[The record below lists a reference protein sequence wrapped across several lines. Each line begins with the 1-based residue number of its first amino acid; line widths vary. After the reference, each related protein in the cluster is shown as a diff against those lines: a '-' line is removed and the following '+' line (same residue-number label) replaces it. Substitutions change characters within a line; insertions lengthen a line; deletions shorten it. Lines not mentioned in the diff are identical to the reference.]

1 MSAPRG
7 TVLLVSVLADS
18 FGKLCFVDVETTGL
32 DANRDELIEVGA
44 VFVEDGDV
52 TERKRWLLKPTT
64 HVPPMVQALTGL
76 NDATLANAPRFVD
89 LEPEIRAALS
99 GWTLVAHNAHF
110 ERSFLRETISSNPVL
125 DSCEVAQLL
134 FPLAPSHSLDSLIKW
149 LGTGTAA
156 RHRAIDDAEDTFEM
170 LLALVLRF
178 ANEGTHAQLEAIRA
192 QLAPGALRSFIE
204 TLQPPLPKTRIT
216 VPLKDGS
223 QLVRW
228 LNAPQFVS
236 AELEDEPLA
245 ELALG
250 ALRDSREPLVVAVPF
265 PTFRELSARR
275 DVPALARQP
284 IDLLG
289 LKEALQSRGDSEQSC
304 FGRAY
309 LASWLSRTPTGEL
322 GTLSGFVRSRL
333 PEFEPL
339 LTPLPTPQGD
349 RVVISHEHAL
359 EWLASG
365 NAAKFIFVDADR
377 LPDTERRRLSQTLS
391 LWELDQKPQLAAQT
405 TALRTALAAQPEGA
419 LVSPAV
425 REALRELRLAM
436 GVSALVG
443 ESAPPPGFELVVR
456 RDALTYAPIRPAER
470 VARKLR
476 PGIVLLSSF
485 SGGTRWAH
493 ASALTSTI
501 PLRSDVQRHSPVNV
515 EQLPALLREMNA
527 DVLVAPG
534 PLEPL
539 VAALLQAGVAVS
551 LGAMR
556 DETIRVIEWRRDT
569 QRINA
574 RSCVL
579 FGVKD
584 WRRAAKLV
592 TAATLTTC

>member
-1 MSAPRG
+1 MPP
-7 TVLLVSVLADS
+7 VSVLADS
-18 FGKLCFVDVETTGL
+18 FGRLCFVDVETTGL

-52 TERKRWLLKPTT
+52 TERKRWLLKPAT

-76 NDATLANAPRFVD
+76 NDAALASAPRFAD
-89 LEPEIRAALS
+89 LEPDIRAALS

-110 ERSFLRETISSNPVL
+110 ERSFLRETIAANPVL

-134 FPLAPSHSLDSLIKW
+134 FPLAPSHSLDALIKW
-149 LGTGTAA
+149 LGTGDAA

-178 ANEGTHAQLEAIRA
+178 ANEGTAAQLQAIRA
-192 QLAPGALRSFIE
+192 QLAPGALKTFIE
-204 TLQPPLPKTRIT
+204 TLSPPAPKARVT

-228 LNAPQFVS
+228 LNAPQFVC
-236 AELEDEPLA
+236 AEFEDEPLA

-250 ALRDSREPLVVAVPF
+250 ALRDSREPIVVAVPF
-265 PTFRELSARR
+265 PMFRELSARR
-275 DVPALARQP
+275 DVPVLARQP
-284 IDLLG
+284 VDLLG
-289 LKEALQSRGDSEQSC
+289 LRDALQTRGDTEQAC

-322 GTLSGFVRSRL
+322 GTLSAFVRSRL

-339 LTPLPTPQGD
+339 LAPLPTPQGD
-349 RVVISHEHAL
+349 RAVISHEHAL
-359 EWLASG
+359 EWLAGGST
-365 NAAKFIFVDADR
+365 AKFVFVDAER
-377 LPDTERRRLSQTLS
+377 LPDTERRRVSQTLS
-391 LWELDQKPQLAAQT
+391 LWELDQQPELATQT
-405 TALRTALAAQPEGA
+405 AALCAALAASTESTT
-419 LVSPAV
+419 LSPAV
-425 REALRELRLAM
+425 REALNELSR
-436 GVSALVG
+436 ALGEPVVG
-443 ESAPPPGFELVVR
+443 QAPAPPGFELVVR
-456 RDALTYAPIRPAER
+456 HDSLSYAPIRPAER

-485 SGGTRWAH
+485 SGGTRWANT
-493 ASALTSTI
+493 SALTSTI
-501 PLRSDVQRHSPVNV
+501 PLRGDVRRHAPVNV
-515 EQLPALLREMNA
+515 EQLPALLRETNA

-539 VAALLQAGVAVS
+539 ITSLLQAGVAVS

-556 DETIRVIEWRRDT
+556 DDTIRVIEWRRDT

-574 RSCVL
+574 RNCVL

-592 TAATLTTC
+592 NAATLTTC